1 VSQLDAIL
9 TDLKNGLD
17 TANFLDLL
25 TANSGCLPL
34 IFPVSDE
41 VQYGAN
47 DIMALIDNNCLTNIS
62 DKQREVF
69 EWYFAH
75 YLKVLEEG
83 KHKGPAEAA
92 TQLCVQLPRL
102 QDLIQYICGS
112 PYLPSDG
119 PIKISFTNSTLRD
132 PESCFYNSKSASV

>member
-1 VSQLDAIL
+1 MVNLFTGLRTGDVLLNSLFPFVSA
-9 TDLKNGLD
+9 
-17 TANFLDLL
+17 
-25 TANSGCLPL
+25 
-34 IFPVSDE
+34 
-41 VQYGAN
+41 
-47 DIMALIDNNCLTNIS
+47 
-62 DKQREVF
+62 
-69 EWYFAH
+69 
-75 YLKVLEEG
+75 G